1 MWILYALLNSLFRA
15 MFVETARFFPGD
27 GWVRTFW
34 QAVFGM
40 AVLLPFLPFMEWSGD
55 RDFYLAAVG
64 TGMITTVGH
73 LLQLGLAARQRGRVT
88 PISMPVETCAA
99 FLIWVLLAPS
109 VFEKGV
115 PHDVL
120 HMFAVAMAFQMAVV
134 ALLII
139 RPNDINLRTILLVAP
154 TGFNFAVAAVVMKLA
169 LPVDHMFP
177 AILTFAL
184 INFTV
189 MSAVMAL
196 ALGAKRKVAL
206 AVQSHQL
213 VKGGLIAGLFAAA
226 SYVTFAAGVVLA
238 PNPGYVSFMIML
250 LPVWMIG
257 LHRLFGA
264 EERASPVAALLL
276 VISTAIL
283 IFAVN

>member
-1 MWILYALLNSLFRA
+1 MWIFYALLNSLFRA

-27 GWVRTFW
+27 GWVRIFW

-40 AVLLPFLPFMEWSGD
+40 VILLPFLPFMEWSAD
-55 RDFYLAAVG
+55 RDFYIAAAG

-88 PISMPVETCAA
+88 PISMPVETLAA

-115 PHDVL
+115 PTDVL

-139 RPNDINLRTILLVAP
+139 RPNDINLRTIFLVAP

-169 LPVDHMFP
+169 LPVDHLIP
-177 AILTFAL
+177 SVLTFAL

-206 AVQSHQL
+206 AIQSRQL
-213 VKGGLIAGLFAAA
+213 IKGGLIAGLFAAA
-226 SYVTFAAGVVLA
+226 AYVTFAAGVALA

-250 LPVWMIG
+250 LPVWMLG